1 MPNQVC
7 ASVVVKF
14 SSDTEHAHNTLMS
27 LYIVAICNHNVSSIY
42 IHKPDVNVSVSFE
55 VLAYSSINLPII
67 PIRSLPVILIPSRP
81 LY

>member
-27 LYIVAICNHNVSSIY
+27 LYIVAICNHNISSIY

-55 VLAYSSINLPII
+55 VL
-67 PIRSLPVILIPSRP
+67 
-81 LY
+81 